1 MAFFFLVLFQARIF
15 LNCHLFSFFQQC
27 WWRAVLKR
35 LWFIRLCSATV
46 VLQKAYRR
54 KLDAR
59 NKSAAKIQALV
70 RGHLTRNQLRLFDKS
85 ALRIQV
91 GKGSWFS
98 SCYDL
103 PSHLEQAQ
111 LQKLIEVAVGQINIF
126 FSFLPCY
133 QTFWRGY
140 RVRRTVSSLK
150 VKRVRRRIESA
161 NAAATEPMKLCNRTR
176 SALDFLLKCKNI
188 SRIVGAL
195 TNLGKFDVEIPRQHI
210 SLKSLISQSIRTC
223 NRRVVVSAPTWN
235 TPLFFPVSLSQ
246 SRKLL
251 LSLRYYHAYGMIDGR
266 SNSKERKGTVIERKL
281 IRRCCD

>member
-1 MAFFFLVLFQARIF
+1 M
-15 LNCHLFSFFQQC
+15 FSFFQQC
-27 WWRAVLKR
+27 WWRAALKR

-46 VLQKAYRR
+46 VLQKACRR
-54 KLDAR
+54 KLDAK

-70 RGHLTRNQLRLFDKS
+70 RGHLTRNQLRLVDKS

-91 GKGSWFS
+91 GKGFWFS
-98 SCYDL
+98 TCYDL
-103 PSHLEQAQ
+103 LSHLEQAQ
-111 LQKLIEVAVGQINIF
+111 LQKLIEVAVGQINVF
-126 FSFLPCY
+126 FPFLHWY

-210 SLKSLISQSIRTC
+210 SLKS
-223 NRRVVVSAPTWN
+223 
-235 TPLFFPVSLSQ
+235 PLLRASELVIGEELF
-246 SRKLL
+246 RLL
-251 LSLRYYHAYGMIDGR
+251 PGTLRYFSEFPWG
-266 SNSKERKGTVIERKL
+266 KIENCFLDYVTTMRMVW
-281 IRRCCD
+281 